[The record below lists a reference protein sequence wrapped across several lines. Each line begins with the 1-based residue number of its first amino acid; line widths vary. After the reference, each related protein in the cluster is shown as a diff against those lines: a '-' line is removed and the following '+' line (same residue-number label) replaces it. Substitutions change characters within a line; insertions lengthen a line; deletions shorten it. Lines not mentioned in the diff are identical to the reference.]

1 MGAGSNLASCKA
13 LQPYCDAEAWLQ
25 QGEYLAIR
33 GTYGPAKVHAYALC
47 TIHENMRI

>member
-1 MGAGSNLASCKA
+1 MGAEPSLASGGA

-33 GTYGPAKVHAYALC
+33 GTYGLAKVHAHVICAVV
-47 TIHENMRI
+47 